1 VGALFDIDAALKHL
15 FSLGPT
21 FVMDRMSGGVAVRE
35 YLNLELPAVL
45 KRRVDMLSRLVD
57 ESVLHVEFQCRNDPR
72 MGKRMAVYH
81 ALLAERYDEVRSI
94 VLYFG
99 RAPLRMARG
108 MSTRQMKFDY
118 ELIDIREF
126 DPMELLKT
134 GRDTDCVLA
143 FLAAR
148 SDAEFKSVLSHA
160 ARLPADIRW
169 RALALLV
176 VLSELRPLPRY
187 VKLELNRMDT
197 RIRLRD
203 DGLLMQF
210 RREWMAEGRREG
222 KREGKL
228 EGVLEGM
235 RTLLRGTLEGKFGRI
250 PSWASERIKSSNRAQ
265 LNRWSRKAATAESIE
280 RVLGPRG

>member
-1 VGALFDIDAALKHL
+1 MGALFDIDAALKHL
-15 FSLGPT
+15 FSLGPSS
-21 FVMDRMSGGVAVRE
+21 VMDRAANGVAVRE
-35 YLNLELPAVL
+35 LLNVELAAVL
-45 KRRVDMLSRLVD
+45 KRRVDLLARLYE
-57 ESVLHVEFQCRNDPR
+57 ESVLHVEFQCRNDAR
-72 MGKRMAVYH
+72 MGKRMGVYH
-81 ALLAERYDEVRSI
+81 AVLAERYGEVRSV

-99 RAPLRMARG
+99 RGPMRMPRG
-108 MSTRQMKFDY
+108 MATRQMTFDY

-126 DPMELLKT
+126 DSEELLKT

-148 SDAEFKSVLSHA
+148 SDAEFKKVLSHA
-160 ARLPADIRW
+160 AKLPADLRW
-169 RALALLV
+169 RAWALLV

-210 RREWMAEGRREG
+210 RREWMAEG
-222 KREGKL
+222 KR
-228 EGVLEGM
+228 EGVLEGL
-235 RTLLRGTLEGKFGRI
+235 RSGLLGTLKGKFGRV
-250 PSWASERIKSSNRAQ
+250 PGWASERVTAGTRVQ
-265 LNRWSRKAATAESIE
+265 LNRWIRKAATAESIE

>member
-1 VGALFDIDAALKHL
+1 
-15 FSLGPT
+15 
-21 FVMDRMSGGVAVRE
+21 MDRASDGLAVRE
-35 YLNLELPAVL
+35 FLNVEMAAVL
-45 KRRVDMLSRLVD
+45 KRRVDLLARLAD
-57 ESVLHVEFQCRNDPR
+57 ESVLHLEFQCRNDSR

-81 ALLAERYDEVRSI
+81 AVLAERYGEVRSV

-99 RAPLRMARG
+99 RGPMTMPRG
-108 MSTRQMKFDY
+108 MATRQMAFDY
-118 ELIDIREF
+118 DLIDIREF
-126 DPMELLKT
+126 DPAELLKT

-148 SDAEFKSVLSHA
+148 SDADFRNVLSHA
-160 ARLPADIRW
+160 AKLPADLRW
-169 RALALLV
+169 RAWALLV

-210 RREWMAEGRREG
+210 RREWMAEGKREGRREG
-222 KREGKL
+222 ML
-228 EGVLEGM
+228 EGLKSG
-235 RTLLRGTLEGKFGRI
+235 LRGTLEGKFGRI